1 MSTVSKKQEQLAAS
15 QSQPQVALIW
25 EKSTQPLMASL
36 VRNGLTKIRMIT
48 VSPMLEITTS
58 VGTLL
63 GLLIPSCG
71 AIPLTLNMSVRI
83 VQFHSAPL

>member
-25 EKSTQPLMASL
+25 EKSTQPLMVSL
-36 VRNGLTKIRMIT
+36 VRNGLTKSRMIT

-58 VGTLL
+58 AETLL
-63 GLLIPSCG
+63 EVLSPRSGASPLIPNVS
-71 AIPLTLNMSVRI
+71 ART
-83 VQFHSAPL
+83 VQFRSAPL

>member
-36 VRNGLTKIRMIT
+36 VRNGPTKSRMIT

-58 VGTLL
+58 AETLL
-63 GLLIPSCG
+63 EVLSPRSGASPLIPNVS
-71 AIPLTLNMSVRI
+71 ART
-83 VQFHSAPL
+83 VQFRSAPL